1 MKAERRPAS
10 PPLAEALLLLREVK
24 RGQAHD
30 RDALSRAPPLL
41 KSPWRLAGAYVKDT
55 VIVSARI
62 RNSTGAL
69 YVSKEVVV
77 IAMND
82 LLFLVTVCVAEL
94 CRASCMSTVRC

>member
-55 VIVSARI
+55 VIVSAQYGIVCVEGSSRYCNE
-62 RNSTGAL
+62 RSAFFG
-69 YVSKEVVV
+69 YS
-77 IAMND
+77 
-82 LLFLVTVCVAEL
+82 VCVAEL
-94 CRASCMSTVRC
+94 CRASCIHC